1 MSQASVRSIDALR
14 DFRAAL
20 IEFAEDA
27 LGALGAADMET
38 RRTVHWVTHEQRLYW
53 QEQLKRRKELLSQA
67 HSELARKKLGAS
79 SGNTP
84 RYTEQLEQQKKAK
97 ARLEEAERRAELL
110 KRWEPRLQ
118 QAVLEYKGRA
128 GRLSDLIGGD
138 LPRSLALLDR
148 IIEALDAY
156 AQVAPPSGAAAAS
169 GFARVMAE
177 SVSSAPTKV
186 EPALVVPPVDPEP
199 TEPTDQEP

>member
-14 DFRAAL
+14 EFRAAL

-27 LGALGAADMET
+27 LGALGAADMEA

-53 QEQLKRRKELLSQA
+53 QQELKRRKERLSQA

-84 RYTEQLEQQKKAK
+84 RYTEQLEQQKKAR
-97 ARLEEAERRAELL
+97 ASLEEAERRAELL
-110 KRWEPRLQ
+110 RRWEPRLQ

-128 GRLSDLIGGD
+128 GRLTDLIGGD

-177 SVSSAPTKV
+177 SAATPARSEPDPVTPPAAPAPP
-186 EPALVVPPVDPEP
+186 EPAEDEP
-199 TEPTDQEP
+199 

>member
-27 LGALGAADMET
+27 LGALGAADMEA
-38 RRTVHWVTHEQRLYW
+38 RRTVHWVSHEQRLYW
-53 QEQLKRRKELLSQA
+53 QQELKRRKAMLSQA
-67 HSELARKKLGAS
+67 HSELARKKLSA
-79 SGNTP
+79 TP
-84 RYTEQLEQQKKAK
+84 GHAPRFTEQLEQEKRAK
-97 ARLEEAERRAELL
+97 ARLEDAERRMELL
-110 KRWEPRLQ
+110 RKWEPRLQ
-118 QAVLEYKGRA
+118 QAVLGYKGRA
-128 GRLSDLIGGD
+128 GRLADLIGGD

-156 AQVAPPSGAAAAS
+156 ARVAPPSGAAAAS

-177 SVSSAPTKV
+177 SASTAPTRV
-186 EPALVVPPVDPEP
+186 EPPPTAPPLDPGP
-199 TEPTDQEP
+199 TTPAAEGP